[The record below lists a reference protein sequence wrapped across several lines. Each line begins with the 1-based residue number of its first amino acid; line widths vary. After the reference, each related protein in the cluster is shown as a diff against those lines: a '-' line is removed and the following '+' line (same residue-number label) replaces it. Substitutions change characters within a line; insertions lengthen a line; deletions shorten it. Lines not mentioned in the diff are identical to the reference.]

1 MVIILSHQWTRR
13 KKPFLKPLHGSQTG
27 PMGNVVTNYFIH
39 QEYKMS
45 ESIKKR
51 IHEYIKIE
59 MLFSDENFLLTYE
72 MSLLGSVIDSMGLQM
87 LVPFLETEYK
97 ISIPDNELI
106 PENFYNINSIAE
118 FVARLLESKK
128 YAQT

>member
-1 MVIILSHQWTRR
+1 
-13 KKPFLKPLHGSQTG
+13 
-27 PMGNVVTNYFIH
+27 
-39 QEYKMS
+39 MS
-45 ESIKKR
+45 ESINKR
-51 IHEYIKIE
+51 IHEYITIE

-87 LVPFLETEYK
+87 LVPFLETEYN
-97 ISIPDNELI
+97 ISIPDTELI

-128 YAQT
+128 YVQT